1 MKLESFINELIKF
14 IAQGL
19 NLSAKAMGFHDWQGM
34 THYIFLIKNKLITG
48 SVLLVSF
55 MIGLTAWLEQFVFA
69 PAQTYFVFLLLMASE
84 SILGTLK
91 ALRVDNEQFNLDK
104 SARIIPKAIA
114 HTFALSASWH
124 MSNSEPLFAWMPSTV
139 FIFFGIQN
147 FMKSILHLVD
157 LKYMDGSFANFMR
170 DKFSQNND
178 FTPTEKK
185 DEDKP
190 KRDSDPT

>member
-1 MKLESFINELIKF
+1 MTLEYIIQQVFQLIGK
-14 IAQGL
+14 GL
-19 NLSAKAMGFHDWQGM
+19 NLSAKAMGFHDFEGM
-34 THYIFLIKNKLITG
+34 NNYIFMIKNKLITA
-48 SVLLVSF
+48 SVLVVSF
-55 MIGLTAWLEQFVFA
+55 TLGFIAWVEQWVFA
-69 PAQTYFVFLLLMASE
+69 PAQTYIVFLLLMIAE
-84 SILGTLK
+84 SILGTMK
-91 ALRVDNEQFNLDK
+91 ALRVDKEHFNLDK

-124 MSNSEPLFAWMPSTV
+124 MANSEPLFAWMPSTV

-157 LKYMDGSFANFMR
+157 LKWMDGSFANFMR
-170 DKFSQNND
+170 EKFSQNND

-190 KRDSDPT
+190 SGDQDPS